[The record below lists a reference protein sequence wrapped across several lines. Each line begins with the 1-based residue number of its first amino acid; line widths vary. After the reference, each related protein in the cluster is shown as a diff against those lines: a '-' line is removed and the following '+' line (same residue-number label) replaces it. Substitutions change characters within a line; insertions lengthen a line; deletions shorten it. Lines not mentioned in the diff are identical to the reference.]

1 MGFRSDL
8 TFTTSKIF
16 YFSNTKDASSM
27 NNLNQSQPSISA
39 NITARDISG
48 QVVLG
53 SQNTVSQQ
61 SGIAPESLVTPAEL
75 EELRQC
81 FQQLRQ
87 QVQLNAPTEKQA
99 SALERVDEL
108 EATITTE
115 KPDLTTIQYVKNWF
129 GKHLPKLA
137 GAVTGIIIHPIVG
150 KLVEAVGDM
159 AAADFRD
166 RFSP

>member
-1 MGFRSDL
+1 MGLRSDL

-87 QVQLNAPTEKQA
+87 QVQLNAPTEKQIGRA
-99 SALERVDEL
+99 HV
-108 EATITTE
+108 
-115 KPDLTTIQYVKNWF
+115 
-129 GKHLPKLA
+129 
-137 GAVTGIIIHPIVG
+137 
-150 KLVEAVGDM
+150 
-159 AAADFRD
+159 
-166 RFSP
+166 